1 MIGLAQRKACLRA
14 GAMQLSAPSIFVDG
28 ANSATVATYLWLDH
42 QELSRP
48 AVLDRRDSHDVLAS
62 SDHSRPVA
70 PDVRA
75 HADLKWFGCAA
86 TRLEI
91 RTYESTA

>member
-14 GAMQLSAPSIFVDG
+14 GAMPRQSSWTRQTRPQSPRIFG
-28 ANSATVATYLWLDH
+28 WIIKNCLDRH
-42 QELSRP
+42 
-48 AVLDRRDSHDVLAS
+48 VLDRRDSHDVLAS